1 MPRLKLTLLAAAAL
15 ICTALALVLTVRVGS
30 GAWPVITLF
39 ALFALLAL
47 TCILRIIT
55 LRR

>member
-39 ALFALLAL
+39 ALLAL
-47 TCILRIIT
+47 TGILRIIT